1 MSKLGVGIAVLCMGF
16 SSLQAQDIPA
26 YALKNV
32 TLHTHEGKTIS
43 KAAIVWRNGS
53 IEAIGAIATIPF
65 DAKTIDGGDS
75 LHVYPG
81 FIDGFSEIASP
92 EPKRSNERV
101 EKPGEPPY
109 HLAGIQPERSPLDE
123 VDFKMKDV
131 ADAKKAGFTMAA
143 IGLKGLM
150 LPGELDVYYLAGND
164 AQKNLFVSGIAQ
176 KAAFKNTRNVYPST
190 LMGSMLK
197 FRQLWADATAL
208 QIKQKNYQADPK
220 RYTDPGR
227 DEVLEALYPVINKEK
242 PLFFEVDTKEDVE
255 RVIKLKKKLNFDVV
269 IVSAKQ
275 AFRYVDLLKKERIPV
290 LVSLDLPAK
299 PDWKEKEEKAKKD
312 TSKKVEMDIPA
323 DMKQFREKQW
333 KAYTDFVMNLKTL
346 HDAGLEPGFT
356 SLNMKWKDFSKALE
370 TVKEMGI
377 SEELLIKTM
386 TINTAKVLGLDSRI
400 GKMESG
406 YVANFTVTTKAM
418 FEKKNKQLYQVIK
431 GELNDVQ

>member
-1 MSKLGVGIAVLCMGF
+1 MSKFSVGVAVLCMSF
-16 SSLQAQDIPA
+16 SSLHAQDIPA

-32 TLHTHEGKTIS
+32 NLHTHEGKTIS

-53 IEAIGAIATIPF
+53 IEAIGANVSIPF

-92 EPKRSNERV
+92 EPKKSNERV
-101 EKPGEPPY
+101 ERPGEPPY
-109 HLAGIQPERSPLDE
+109 HLAGIQPERSPMDGI
-123 VDFKMKDV
+123 DFKMKSV
-131 ADAKKAGFTMAA
+131 SDAKKAGFTMAA

-150 LPGELDVYYLAGND
+150 LPGVLDVYYLAGND
-164 AQKNLFVSGIAQ
+164 AQKNLFVSSLAQ

-190 LMGSMLK
+190 LMGTMLK
-197 FRQLWADATAL
+197 FRQLWADASAL
-208 QIKQKNYQADPK
+208 QIKQKNYQSDPK
-220 RYTDPGR
+220 RFTDPGR
-227 DEVLEALYPVINKEK
+227 DEVLEALYPVITKEK

-255 RVIKLKKKLNFDVV
+255 RVIKLKKELGFNLV

-312 TSKKVEMDIPA
+312 TSKKEDKVIPA
-323 DMKQFREKQW
+323 DMQQFREKQW
-333 KAYTDFVMNLKTL
+333 KAYTDFVNNLKTL

-356 SLNMKWKDFSKALE
+356 SLNMEWKDFSKTLE
-370 TVKEMGI
+370 TLKDMGV
-377 SEELLIKTM
+377 SEEILIKTL
-386 TINTAKVLGLDSRI
+386 TVNTAKVLGLDSRI
-400 GKMESG
+400 GKMEPG
-406 YVANFTVTTKAM
+406 YIANFTVTTKAM
-418 FEKKNKQLYQVIK
+418 FEKNNKQLYQVVK